1 MTRDAIVMWWVG
13 ADEGSD
19 RLLQPVE
26 RGLAREF
33 ALPVVR
39 QRHPGRPAHTFD
51 ARRGQHSS
59 TAILRWL
66 VDHVPA
72 PARRLLAITDVDLFI
87 PVLTFV
93 YGEALLNGPAA
104 VVSTARLGEAEPALL
119 APRLLKTCVHEL
131 GHTFGLVHCDDGR
144 CVMRRSTNLAG
155 VDTKSAAFC
164 RDCRIRLRE
173 SLVFPENV
181 P

>member
-1 MTRDAIVMWWVG
+1 MWWLG
-13 ADEGSD
+13 ADESSES
-19 RLLQPVE
+19 LLDPVE

-33 ALPVVR
+33 GLPVL
-39 QRHPGRPAHTFD
+39 RHRGEGRPGHTFD
-51 ARRGQHSS
+51 PRRGQHSS

-72 PARRLLAITDVDLFI
+72 TARRLVAVTDVDLFI

-93 YGEALLNGPAA
+93 YGEALLNGAAA
-104 VVSTARLGEAEPALL
+104 VVSTARLGEAEPRLL
-119 APRLLKTCVHEL
+119 TPRLLKTCIHEL

-155 VDTKSAAFC
+155 VDMKSAAFC
-164 RDCRIRLRE
+164 PDCRVRLRE
-173 SLVFPENV
+173 ALALTENET
-181 P
+181 

>member
-1 MTRDAIVMWWVG
+1 MWWLG
-13 ADEGSD
+13 ADAGSE
-19 RLLQPVE
+19 RLLDPVE

-33 ALPVVR
+33 GLPVL
-39 QRHPGRPAHTFD
+39 RHHGPGRPDDTFD

-59 TAILRWL
+59 TAMLRWL
-66 VDHVPA
+66 MGHLPSD
-72 PARRLLAITDVDLFI
+72 ARKLVAVTDVDLFI

-93 YGEALLNGPAA
+93 YGEALLNGAAA

-119 APRLLKTCVHEL
+119 VPRLLKTCVHEL

-155 VDTKSAAFC
+155 VDMKSAAFC
-164 RDCRIRLRE
+164 PDCRVRLRE
-173 SLVFPENV
+173 ALALTENDS
-181 P
+181 